1 MKRHVP
7 GRYWSTFGKLGVLL
21 LLAAA
26 AFAGWPAAL
35 AQDESHTLASEP
47 DQVSE
52 PGDESPV
59 PEPPGH
65 LPFTP
70 WDDGPE
76 AIPFDSLP
84 AAEQAAVMEQAE
96 RSETNSGYE
105 VSQKWSLYSH
115 EMAAQAA
122 AETARRLAGL
132 VGTDDIG
139 VTP

>member
-1 MKRHVP
+1 MKRHAR
-7 GRYWSTFGKLGVLL
+7 GRHWSTFGKVAVLL

-26 AFAGWPAAL
+26 AFDGWPAAR
-35 AQDESHTLASEP
+35 AQDDSQAAT
-47 DQVSE
+47 SE
-52 PGDESPV
+52 PGEPSDPGDQTPV
-59 PEPPGH
+59 PLPPGH

-76 AIPFDSLP
+76 AIPFDALS

-115 EMAAQAA
+115 DMAAQVA

-132 VGTDDIG
+132 TGTDDVG
-139 VTP
+139 VAP